1 MTFIKGV
8 LVFFLIIISL
18 CFSKKKPKRRQII
31 SKRFLL
37 KKFLNPLLMNPIT
50 SKMMKLKYNQS

>member
-1 MTFIKGV
+1 MTFIRSV

-18 CFSKKKPKRRQII
+18 CFTKKKPKRRQII

-37 KKFLNPLLMNPIT
+37 KKFLNPLLMNPVT
-50 SKMMKLKYNQS
+50 SKMRKFKYDQS